1 MERLRCLSPA
11 MLAKELW
18 LHWLGYNLV
27 RKVSA
32 QAALS
37 QHSHPREISFA
48 GSQQAINAS
57 WSQLS
62 LASVAEAARQAQA
75 LLTTLGTQLVGQRP
89 DRCEPRAV
97 KTPPKQYKRLRRPR
111 AQARAK
117 LCPRRPQ

>member
-18 LHWLGYNLV
+18 VHWLGYNLV

-37 QHSHPREISFA
+37 QNSHPRESSFA
-48 GSQQAINAS
+48 GSPQAINAS
-57 WSQLS
+57 GSQLS
-62 LASVAEAARQAQA
+62 LASAAAATRQAQA

-89 DRCEPRAV
+89 DRCADQV
-97 KTPPKQYKRLRRPR
+97 
-111 AQARAK
+111 
-117 LCPRRPQ
+117 